1 MDRTEGGRPEAM
13 GVITLEGI
21 APPSTPERRTEAPK
35 DARPASSPE
44 RLGGVRADFV
54 ATLGRRVVELR
65 TAVTKLAEEPASPAR
80 RDDLRRRVHALAAA
94 ARLLRFNKL
103 AEELKTGEALVDR
116 VAERGKLTDD
126 EWKALR
132 SLLDRLPELA
142 WGEASLGA
150 PPEREPAPRSANS
163 GPRTLPSAE
172 RPADKPASAVAQGI
186 PQTVLFVGPER
197 LAESLAKD
205 HAEGAA
211 SFFEV
216 ERTEDL
222 VAAPDL
228 ARALAPDVVVIDAD
242 KPGAR
247 ELVASLLA
255 DPLTEEVPILLFG
268 RFSRPDDAALYAAL
282 GVARTL
288 PKPVS
293 PDALRKA
300 CAEVTASYVRR
311 EIARAPIGEVTL
323 DDLGTRLAEE
333 LRRGLCDAADVR
345 ARGTRIELGE
355 GSQVLAALWGAVARI
370 RDLVTIESQGKV
382 RFSPSGPEGALPFAP
397 WLGGPEQ
404 SGKATRVRA
413 LGEARGARVPTLDRL
428 RVVVADDDAAVTWF
442 LAGVLRA
449 AGATVYEAHD
459 GERAFELACEV
470 APDLVVSDIVMPG
483 LDGFALCR
491 ALKRDFALR
500 DVPVVL
506 LSWKEDLL
514 QRVRELGA
522 GADGYLRK
530 EASASAIVQRL
541 REILRPRLRV
551 AERLAQGGEVRG
563 RLDGLTPR
571 TLLALACAHR
581 PASTLSVR
589 DALYL
594 YEVEIREGRP
604 VRATRTT
611 ADGSFERGPGVLA
624 RLLGLGAGRFVVAPV
639 DDAAARVSGARPD
652 LEGSLAEQLVAP
664 IASARA
670 AQRLLSGASLMTVE
684 RVEIDLDLLGPA
696 EHATPEPLRSLL
708 RSIAAGASPRALVA
722 NGKAASHLVEDVL
735 CDAAAHGAI
744 TAIVG
749 EAGADLLTP
758 AVHRE
763 SERLRGVRRP
773 PPPALIP
780 ALADILPE
788 PAPSTPEPI
797 SAIIDRS
804 ATPGPVLAREE
815 ASPAPSILSLQPD
828 EVLSVEVGSVL
839 DLAHMPTEEPTLD
852 VLRQLIAVKQPSPT
866 PGPVAPRKVERL
878 SVPVLTPA
886 PMAVAAPAPLFAPE
900 IMAAPVVMAAPA
912 PAPAPVAAPAPAP
925 RASTLPSAR
934 PIPTSLG
941 TLVPPPVEDLPPP
954 PRSALPSAHAPGA
967 RTLDSDVESR
977 PSRFRRNEKVSR
989 DSAPPS
995 RREGSSRTR
1004 VSVWILFAVAGT
1016 VFAVGSRLAH
1026 QRVAPAPAPIPTPT
1040 VTAEG
1045 PPAAAAPPA
1054 PEPEPAAAA
1063 TTPRD
1068 RREGDT
1074 ADFPVMPQDLPLRAE
1089 DKVPAGQGLLEV
1101 VAGPSDSI
1109 YVDGQLVGTGPIVQ
1123 SKLAPKKDPYE
1134 IRVRLRGEERVRFAL
1149 VKEGRMTRLRIA
1161 PPWSR

>member
-1 MDRTEGGRPEAM
+1 M

-21 APPSTPERRTEAPK
+21 APPLTPERRPEAAK
-35 DARPASSPE
+35 EARPAPSPE

-103 AEELKTGEALVDR
+103 AEELKSGEALVDR
-116 VAERGKLTDD
+116 IAERGRLTDD
-126 EWKALR
+126 EWKELR

-142 WGEASLGA
+142 WGEASLLQ
-150 PPEREPAPRSANS
+150 PERDAAPRSASS

-172 RPADKPASAVAQGI
+172 RPESERAPGASSGI
-186 PQTVLFVGPER
+186 PQTVLFVGPEK
-197 LAESLAKD
+197 LAHSLAKD
-205 HAEGAA
+205 HAEEAA

-216 ERTEDL
+216 ERTEDIA
-222 VAAPDL
+222 AAPDL
-228 ARALAPDVVVIDAD
+228 ARALAPDVIVIDAD
-242 KPGAR
+242 RPGAR

-255 DPLTEEVPILLFG
+255 DPLIEEVPLVLLG

-282 GVARTL
+282 GVTRTL

-300 CAEVTASYVRR
+300 CAEVITSQVRR

-323 DDLGTRLAEE
+323 DDLGARLADE
-333 LRRGLCDAADVR
+333 LRRGLCDAADAR
-345 ARGTRIELGE
+345 ARATRVELGE
-355 GSQVLAALWGAVARI
+355 GSEVLAALWGAVARI

-413 LGEARGARVPTLDRL
+413 LGEARGARVPSLDRL

-470 APDLVVSDIVMPG
+470 SPDLVVSDIVMPG

-514 QRVRELGA
+514 QRVRELGV

-530 EASASAIVQRL
+530 EASAAAIVQRL

-581 PASTLSVR
+581 PASTLTVR
-589 DALYL
+589 DAIYL
-594 YEVEIREGRP
+594 YEVEIRDGRP

-624 RLLGLGAGRFVVAPV
+624 RLLGLGAGRFVVAPA
-639 DDAAARVSGARPD
+639 DDDTARLSGARPD
-652 LEGSLAEQLVAP
+652 LEGSLAEQLIAP

-670 AQRLLSGASLMTVE
+670 AQRLLSGASLMNAT
-684 RVEIDLDLLGPA
+684 RVEIDLDLLGAA

-722 NGKAASHLVEDVL
+722 NGKAAAHLVEDVL

-744 TAIVG
+744 TAVVG

-763 SERLRGVRRP
+763 TERLRGVRRP
-773 PPPALIP
+773 PPPTLVP

-804 ATPGPVLAREE
+804 ATPGPVFAREE
-815 ASPAPSILSLQPD
+815 ASPALSVLSLQPD

-852 VLRQLIAVKQPSPT
+852 VRRPVVDVKQPSPT
-866 PGPVAPRKVERL
+866 PVPVAAAAP
-878 SVPVLTPA
+878 PA
-886 PMAVAAPAPLFAPE
+886 PP
-900 IMAAPVVMAAPA
+900 
-912 PAPAPVAAPAPAP
+912 APAPAP
-925 RASTLPSAR
+925 RAASVASVR

-954 PRSALPSAHAPGA
+954 PRASLPSAHAPAA
-967 RTLDSDVESR
+967 RTLDPDSESR
-977 PSRFRRNEKVSR
+977 PSRFRRNERVSR

-1004 VSVWILFAVAGT
+1004 LSAWILFAVAGT
-1016 VFAVGSRLAH
+1016 VFAVGSRIAN
-1026 QRVAPAPAPIPTPT
+1026 QRVAPAPAP
-1040 VTAEG
+1040 
-1045 PPAAAAPPA
+1045 AALAAPTAVASAEPPSAATAPA
-1054 PEPEPAAAA
+1054 PEPEATAAA
-1063 TTPRD
+1063 PGD
-1068 RREGDT
+1068 RREGES
-1074 ADFPVMPQDLPLRAE
+1074 ADFPVMPEDLPLRAE
-1089 DKVPAGQGLLEV
+1089 HKVPAGQGLLEV
-1101 VAGPSDSI
+1101 VVGPSDSVH
-1109 YVDGQLVGTGPIVQ
+1109 VDGQLVGTGPVVQ
-1123 SKLAPKKDPYE
+1123 AKLAPKKDPYE

-1149 VKEGRMTRLRIA
+1149 VKEGRLTRLRIA

>member
-1 MDRTEGGRPEAM
+1 M

-21 APPSTPERRTEAPK
+21 APPVAPERRAEAPK
-35 DARPASSPE
+35 DPRPASSPE

-103 AEELKTGEALVDR
+103 AEELKSGEALVDR

-126 EWKALR
+126 ELKTLR

-142 WGEASLGA
+142 WGEASLGV
-150 PPEREPAPRSANS
+150 PEREAVPRSASS

-172 RPADKPASAVAQGI
+172 RAAEKPASAAAQGI
-186 PQTVLFVGPER
+186 PQTVLFVGPEK
-197 LAESLAKD
+197 LAEALAKD
-205 HAEGAA
+205 HAEGAP

-216 ERTEDL
+216 ERTDDL

-228 ARALAPDVVVIDAD
+228 ARALAPDVIVIDAD
-242 KPGAR
+242 RHGAR
-247 ELVASLLA
+247 ELIASLLA
-255 DPLTEEVPILLFG
+255 DPLIEGVPLILLG

-282 GVARTL
+282 GVTRTL

-293 PDALRKA
+293 PEALRKA
-300 CAEVTASYVRR
+300 CAEVIAAQVRR
-311 EIARAPIGEVTL
+311 DIARAPIGEVTL
-323 DDLGTRLAEE
+323 DDLGARLAEE
-333 LRRGLCDAADVR
+333 LRRGLCDAADAR

-382 RFSPSGPEGALPFAP
+382 RFAPSGPEGALPFAP

-404 SGKATRVRA
+404 AGQATRVRA
-413 LGEARGARVPTLDRL
+413 LGEARGARVPSLDRL

-459 GERAFELACEV
+459 GERAFELACE
-470 APDLVVSDIVMPG
+470 ASPDLVVSDIVMPG

-530 EASASAIVQRL
+530 EASAAAIVQRL

-581 PASTLSVR
+581 PASTLTVR

-594 YEVEIREGRP
+594 YEVEIRDGRP

-639 DDAAARVSGARPD
+639 DEDVARLSGARPD

-708 RSIAAGASPRALVA
+708 RSIASGASPRALVTS
-722 NGKAASHLVEDVL
+722 GKAAAHLVEDVL

-804 ATPGPVLAREE
+804 ATPAPVLVREE
-815 ASPAPSILSLQPD
+815 PSLAPSILTLQPD

-839 DLAHMPTEEPTLD
+839 DFAHMTAEERTLD
-852 VLRQLIAVKQPSPT
+852 VRRPVVDVKQPSPT
-866 PGPVAPRKVERL
+866 PGPVAPRKAIERL
-878 SVPVLTPA
+878 SIPVLTPA
-886 PMAVAAPAPLFAPE
+886 PVAVAVPAPMPAPVPAPAP
-900 IMAAPVVMAAPA
+900 MPVAAAPA
-912 PAPAPVAAPAPAP
+912 PAIAPAPAPAP
-925 RASTLPSAR
+925 RASAAR

-954 PRSALPSAHAPGA
+954 PRASLPSAHAPAA
-967 RTLDSDVESR
+967 RTLDPDVESR

-1004 VSVWILFAVAGT
+1004 VSAWILFAVAGT

-1026 QRVAPAPAPIPTPT
+1026 QRVAPAPAPAALPAPT
-1040 VTAEG
+1040 VTAD
-1045 PPAAAAPPA
+1045 PPAPA
-1054 PEPEPAAAA
+1054 PEPAPAAAA
-1063 TTPRD
+1063 TTPHD
-1068 RREGDT
+1068 RREGDS

-1101 VAGPSDSI
+1101 VVGPSDSV

-1123 SKLAPKKDPYE
+1123 AKLAPKKDPYE

-1149 VKEGRMTRLRIA
+1149 VKEGRLTRLRIA